1 MFLSNFNVTETGMGD
16 LDCLDPAHQDISTGH
31 SLFHL
36 RRVDPVK
43 YVLVLRDNQCNA
55 SKHLQGSVYFKSII
69 SRSCPSLAV
78 FTISNEHWKGF
89 G

>member
-1 MFLSNFNVTETGMGD
+1 MVLSDFNVTETGMSG
-16 LDCLDPAHQDISTGH
+16 LDYLERIRIFALEH

-55 SKHLQGSVYFKSII
+55 SKYLQGSVYFKSII
-69 SRSCPSLAV
+69 ARSCHSLAV
-78 FTISNEHWKGF
+78 FTLSNEHGKGF